1 MSPEEFLSR
10 VLHPLLVLP
19 VSAAIFLSFSGLDL
33 WQAIY
38 WTGFWIVL
46 SLLPTSLVIWFTGER
61 KLNIVSREK
70 RKTSFLTGL
79 VSMTG
84 ALLLIDFL
92 STPSLVVKVGTVGV
106 LAVTVFGLAN
116 FFNKVS
122 IHTGSITC
130 IAAVYTVL
138 SPEAS
143 VALMLSSALVG
154 WSRVELDCHTPV
166 QVVQGGVLGFLC
178 GLAFLAL

>member
-1 MSPEEFLSR
+1 MTPEEILSR

-19 VSAAIFLSFSGLDL
+19 VSAVIFLSFSGLGL
-33 WQAIY
+33 WDAIY

-61 KLNIVSREK
+61 KLNIVQREK

-84 ALLLIDFL
+84 ALLLIDSL
-92 STPSLVVKVGTVGV
+92 SAPSLVVEVGTVGV

-116 FFNKVS
+116 FFSKVS
-122 IHTGSITC
+122 IHTGAITC
-130 IAAVYTVL
+130 LAAVYTVL
-138 SPEAS
+138 SPG
-143 VALMLSSALVG
+143 VAGALILSSALVG

-166 QVVQGGVLGFLC
+166 QVAQGGVLGFLC
-178 GLAFLAL
+178 GTVFLLL